1 MDRPPT
7 EGEAI
12 ILGIVLVVSYALI
25 YSSITYIFT
34 N

>member
-1 MDRPPT
+1 MKRQPT
-7 EGEAI
+7 EGESI
-12 ILGIVLVVSYALI
+12 LLGIVLVVSYALI

>member
-25 YSSITYIFT
+25 YSSVTYIFT